1 MAAPRI
7 IPLDLV
13 GSSKFERY
21 SRISSEDTFNLY
33 ESGGALVNQAGYQ
46 AVLQLKTESVGRAT
60 YYSPKLG
67 QIICVV
73 GVSVYVVNPNLSRI
87 LVGAVDNLVGPCSIA
102 ENNNDEIAICDG
114 INIFVLN
121 YENDT
126 FTKATIDFNAGYVS
140 FHDGYFLASVTDT
153 NRWRLSSI
161 NDGLDWPL
169 TPNTDGVMQ
178 SSADTCQAVVRFQN
192 SLYVFGTN
200 ITEVWRDAGNP
211 VFPYSRDN
219 NLLIEYGCLNTETI
233 AQGFGLMCWLGFNNV
248 SGPSI
253 MVSNGGAPER
263 ISTDGITYLLDT
275 LKAPQDSF
283 ATIREEDGHILY
295 AISFFTDNLSF
306 LYDFTT
312 QAFFST
318 TDHNLNYLPIRSVV
332 RFRNTHWFLSKNN
345 GMLYELST
353 TIPYMSDMVD
363 GPQFI
368 VPRVRITKP
377 YRQPN
382 GQPFAIN
389 ELTITLDQGTDNQN
403 GYVFNGQTNEQ
414 IRGTVQLS
422 FSKDG
427 GHTYSD
433 PVDHQLNEV
442 GNRESRVQ
450 FHRLGW
456 ANDICFQVRYNSSSR
471 CAIIGGTITIED

>member
-1 MAAPRI
+1 M
-7 IPLDLV
+7 
-13 GSSKFERY
+13 
-21 SRISSEDTFNLY
+21 
-33 ESGGALVNQAGYQ
+33 
-46 AVLQLKTESVGRAT
+46 
-60 YYSPKLG
+60 
-67 QIICVV
+67 
-73 GVSVYVVNPNLSRI
+73 
-87 LVGAVDNLVGPCSIA
+87 
-102 ENNNDEIAICDG
+102 
-114 INIFVLN
+114 
-121 YENDT
+121 
-126 FTKATIDFNAGYVS
+126 
-140 FHDGYFLASVTDT
+140 
-153 NRWRLSSI
+153 
-161 NDGLDWPL
+161 
-169 TPNTDGVMQ
+169 
-178 SSADTCQAVVRFQN
+178 
-192 SLYVFGTN
+192 
-200 ITEVWRDAGNP
+200 
-211 VFPYSRDN
+211 FPYSRDN

-389 ELTITLDQGTDNQN
+389 ELTI
-403 GYVFNGQTNEQ
+403 
-414 IRGTVQLS
+414 RS
-422 FSKDG
+422 
-427 GHTYSD
+427 
-433 PVDHQLNEV
+433 
-442 GNRESRVQ
+442 
-450 FHRLGW
+450 
-456 ANDICFQVRYNSSSR
+456 
-471 CAIIGGTITIED
+471 